1 MSEQQEQQPVI
12 LTIDD
17 QEYDVNELGNDS
29 KVHYV
34 EVVNLRKQIA
44 ELQNQIAAAQQQGI
58 NLQVALGFRENALR
72 ESIEVVEEVRTGSGC
87 RIMAQTHASKALQRI
102 ETHEKECALRYE
114 SIKERLDS
122 GSKRF
127 DKLER
132 MIWGIYPVMI
142 TSLIAIVGLVLTQ

>member
-1 MSEQQEQQPVI
+1 MTEQQEQQPVI

-44 ELQNQIAAAQQQGI
+44 DLQNQIAAAQQQGI

-72 ESIEVVEEVRTGSGC
+72 ESIQVVEEPEAEV
-87 RIMAQTHASKALQRI
+87 
-102 ETHEKECALRYE
+102 
-114 SIKERLDS
+114 
-122 GSKRF
+122 
-127 DKLER
+127 
-132 MIWGIYPVMI
+132 VN
-142 TSLIAIVGLVLTQ
+142 

>member
-34 EVVNLRKQIA
+34 EVVNLRKQLGD
-44 ELQNQIAAAQQQGI
+44 LQNQIAAAQQQSI

-72 ESIEVVEEVRTGSGC
+72 ESIQVVEEPEAEV
-87 RIMAQTHASKALQRI
+87 
-102 ETHEKECALRYE
+102 
-114 SIKERLDS
+114 
-122 GSKRF
+122 
-127 DKLER
+127 
-132 MIWGIYPVMI
+132 VN
-142 TSLIAIVGLVLTQ
+142 

>member
-17 QEYDVNELGNDS
+17 QEYDVNELGNDT

-44 ELQNQIAAAQQQGI
+44 DLQNQIAAAQQQSI

-72 ESIEVVEEVRTGSGC
+72 ESIQVVEEPEAEV
-87 RIMAQTHASKALQRI
+87 
-102 ETHEKECALRYE
+102 
-114 SIKERLDS
+114 
-122 GSKRF
+122 
-127 DKLER
+127 
-132 MIWGIYPVMI
+132 VN
-142 TSLIAIVGLVLTQ
+142 

>member
-34 EVVNLRKQIA
+34 EVVNLRKQISD
-44 ELQNQIAAAQQQGI
+44 LQNQIAAAQQQGI

-72 ESIEVVEEVRTGSGC
+72 ESIQVVEEVEPEAAEG
-87 RIMAQTHASKALQRI
+87 
-102 ETHEKECALRYE
+102 
-114 SIKERLDS
+114 
-122 GSKRF
+122 
-127 DKLER
+127 
-132 MIWGIYPVMI
+132 
-142 TSLIAIVGLVLTQ
+142 